1 MASKRWRTL
10 QRPREERDV
19 APCGVTEVEALW
31 FAALS
36 LCFFF
41 LLHLCE
47 GKGASALMGQRSK
60 FGVGKGGQTRGGRG
74 TLKLKSSLR
83 RIVVKQA
90 SSTLNFRTDPQ
101 VTLTL
106 SFHLSQLLRK
116 SMWSGCIVIS
126 IYLCL
131 VPCMQLLWRTVGFLG

>member
-1 MASKRWRTL
+1 MMLWRTL

-19 APCGVTEVEALW
+19 APCGVTEAEALR

-41 LLHLCE
+41 LLHLGE
-47 GKGASALMGQRSK
+47 GEGASALMGQRGK

-90 SSTLNFRTDPQ
+90 STLNFRTDPQ

-106 SFHLSQLLRK
+106 SLHLSQLPRK
-116 SMWSGCIVIS
+116 SMWSGCVVIF

-131 VPCMQLLWRTVGFLG
+131 VPCMQLLWRSVGFLV